1 MTPRRILSF
10 VLILALA
17 SSVVLPV
24 LAATLSV
31 STVAADSEDGAT
43 SIAVLGGQK
52 LIVDTYGKHLAV
64 YVDSSGRLAVTV
76 ANGDPRQAGAWSPP
90 VKSPVPSSSYARP
103 AAVLATPT
111 SLRIIAEGGTGSHY
125 LVDVPVTLTRDSGGN
140 IGTISYGTT
149 KTIDSSGS
157 AFYPSAILA
166 HDGSI
171 ILVWNAEQSAS
182 SKVNGLRWI
191 PSSGWKSLID
201 TSSTTPTTLIS
212 DTSNKSPI
220 FPSVIQ
226 RPDNRKLYVLGN
238 RGSGS
243 SNLVFSSATF
253 NGQSWNT
260 GNQNLSYE
268 TNAARGVED
277 ATSVVW
283 DRTRSVVVAAY
294 DISGTNKYGVFTIDS
309 SDKKTHI
316 DTPSL
321 SVSDNDGG
329 GISVDVA
336 TGNYYLFILD
346 ANTDGSSGRIVY
358 ITRTSGSWSTTL
370 NLVDGGT
377 SKDIDALSV
386 QRATTPEPSILY
398 SKGKSVPKT
407 IKFATLSSGPPP
419 PPPLSVSFSYSPQ
432 TPSSGDSVSFTATA
446 SAGTQPYSFSWSFG
460 DGASSTGNP
469 VSHAYSAGGSY
480 NVALTV
486 TDSVGQKATASQTVT
501 VTSQNSSIF
510 SPTDDAYVQQNT
522 PSTNYGTS
530 TEIDVDN
537 SPVKNILLKFNV
549 QVTGTIS
556 AATLRLFQV
565 DASDLGGD
573 FHTAPSNWTETSVT
587 WDNAPAANPTVF
599 FSLESVSSN
608 TWYEV
613 DMTQVVTG
621 NGLVSLRIT
630 STSSDGS
637 HFSSKEGQ
645 HPSQLIVSVAS
656 SSNPPPTITAP
667 SSRTGNEQSL
677 VSFTVSA
684 TDDPSQT
691 ITITAPGLPSGA
703 LFTSTPAPGSTSGSF
718 SWTPS
723 EAQGPGVYV
732 VTFRAT
738 DSLGASSQS
747 SVTITVNEVNTSP
760 VVSAPSSQTV
770 AANTTLTFTVTG
782 TDSDLPANTLT
793 LSATGLGSGMSFAST
808 PGNPA
813 SGTFTFAPGPGQA
826 GQSFT
831 VTFTATDNGNPVLS
845 GSKTT
850 TTTVTSSGTS
860 TDLYAVVS
868 SSDGNVFRYYENGTF
883 ILAGRPVTS
892 VLRQVAW
899 KPDGSY
905 ALIVGESAVLLKY
918 DGSQLTTIPT
928 GVSSSDGF
936 YTVAWKPDGSYALIG
951 GDGGLVLKY
960 DGFSITT
967 VQDSASAPI
976 RSITWN
982 PSGTQ
987 ALLAGHGGTMLL
999 YQASTGQLQ
1008 SLTSG
1013 TTQNFYAAA
1022 WNPSGQ
1028 YALAGGT
1035 NGILVKYDGI
1045 QVATLDTTGVY
1056 NTALIVRYIAW
1067 NPTGTLALLVGDSG
1081 LTLTYDGSALASLP
1095 TSTGNGLYGIS
1106 WLDSTAT
1113 IVGNSGTVL
1122 TCSNGVLTKQTVN
1135 VTPSLRG
1142 ISWKPS

>member
-1 MTPRRILSF
+1 MKAHRLLSF
-10 VLILALA
+10 VLVLALA

-31 STVAADSEDGAT
+31 STVATDSDEGAT
-43 SIAVLGGQK
+43 SIAVPGGQK
-52 LIVDTYGKHLAV
+52 LIVDSYGKHLAV
-64 YVDSSGRLAVTV
+64 YVDSSGRLAVSV
-76 ANGDPRQAGAWSPP
+76 ANGDPRQAGAWSAS
-90 VKSPVPSSSYARP
+90 VKSAAPSSSYMRP
-103 AAVLATPT
+103 AAVLVSQT
-111 SLRIIAEGGTGSHY
+111 SLRIIAEGGTGSQN
-125 LVDVPVTLTRDSGGN
+125 LVDVPVTLTRDSSGN
-140 IGTISYGTT
+140 IVSLSYGAT
-149 KTIDSSGS
+149 KTLDSSGS

-171 ILVWNAEQSAS
+171 IVVWNAEQSSS

-191 PSSGWKSLID
+191 PSSGWRSITD
-201 TSSTTPTTLIS
+201 ASSTTPTTLIS
-212 DTSNKSPI
+212 DMSNRSPI
-220 FPSVIQ
+220 FPSVIE
-226 RPDNRKLYVLGN
+226 RPDTHKLYVLGN

-243 SNLVFSSATF
+243 SNLVFSSVTF

-260 GNQNLSYE
+260 GGQSLTYE

-277 ATSVVW
+277 ATSVAW
-283 DRTRSVVVAAY
+283 DQTRSVVVAAY
-294 DISGTNKYGVFTIDS
+294 DISGTNKYGVFTINS
-309 SDKKTHI
+309 SDKKTHL

-329 GISVDVA
+329 TISVDAA

-346 ANTDGSSGRIVY
+346 ANTDGGSGRIVY

-370 NLVDGGT
+370 NTVDGGT
-377 SKDIDALSV
+377 SKDIDALSA
-386 QRATTPEPSILY
+386 QRATAPELSILY
-398 SKGKSVPKT
+398 SKGKSVPRT

-419 PPPLSVSFSYSPQ
+419 PPPLSASFTYSPL
-432 TPSSGDSVSFTATA
+432 TPSPGDSVSFTATA
-446 SAGTQPYSFSWSFG
+446 SGGTQPYSFSWNFG
-460 DGASSTGNP
+460 DGASLTGNP
-469 VSHAYSAGGSY
+469 VSHAYSAEGSY

-486 TDSVGQKATASQTVT
+486 TDSVGQKATSSQTVT
-501 VTSQNSSIF
+501 LTSQNSSAF
-510 SPTDDAYVQQNT
+510 SPTDDAYVQQDT

-537 SPVKNILLKFNV
+537 SPVKNIMLKFNV

-556 AATLRLFQV
+556 SATLRLFQV
-565 DASDLGGD
+565 DTSDIGGD
-573 FHTAPSNWTETSVT
+573 FHTAPSNWTENSVT
-587 WDNAPAANPTVF
+587 WDNAPAANPAIF
-599 FSLESVSSN
+599 FSLGPVSSN
-608 TWYEV
+608 TWYDV
-613 DMTQVVTG
+613 DMSQVVTG
-621 NGLVSLRIT
+621 SGIVSLRVT
-630 STSSDGS
+630 SLSSDGS

-645 HPSQLIVSVAS
+645 RLPQLIVSVAS
-656 SSNPPPTITAP
+656 PSNPPPTITAP
-667 SSRTGNEQSL
+667 SSLTRNEQST

-691 ITITAPGLPSGA
+691 ITLTASGLPSGA
-703 LFTSTPAPGSTSGSF
+703 SFTSTPAAGSTSGSF

-723 EAQGPGVYV
+723 EAQGPGSYA

-738 DSLGASSQS
+738 DSLGAGSQS

-760 VVSAPSSQTV
+760 VVNAPSSQTV
-770 AANTTLTFTVTG
+770 PANSTLTFTVTG

-793 LSATGLGSGMSFAST
+793 LVATGLASGMGFSST

-813 SGTFTFAPGPGQA
+813 SGTFTYTPGPGQA
-826 GQSFT
+826 GQSFS
-831 VTFTATDNGNPVLS
+831 VTFTAADNGDPVLS

-850 TTTVTSSGTS
+850 TITVTSSGTN
-860 TDLYAVVS
+860 TAPYAVVS
-868 SSDGNVFRYYENGTF
+868 SSDGNVFRYYDNGTF
-883 ILAGRPVTS
+883 SLVGRPVTS

-960 DGFSITT
+960 DGSLVTT
-967 VQDSASAPI
+967 VQDSATAPM

-987 ALLAGHGGTMLL
+987 ALLVGHSGTMLL
-999 YQASTGQLQ
+999 YQASTGLLQ
-1008 SLTSG
+1008 ALASG

-1022 WNPSGQ
+1022 WNPNGQ
-1028 YALAGGT
+1028 YALASGT

-1045 QVATLDTTGVY
+1045 QVAIIDTTGVY
-1056 NTALIVRYIAW
+1056 NTALTVRYVAW
-1067 NPTGTLALLVGDSG
+1067 NPTGSLALLVGDSG
-1081 LTLTYDGSALASLP
+1081 LTLTYDGSALANRTP
-1095 TSTGNGLYGIS
+1095 VTGNGLYSIS
-1106 WLDSTAT
+1106 WLGSTAT

-1122 TCSNGVLTKQTVN
+1122 TYSNGVLTKQGVN
-1135 VTPSLRG
+1135 FTSSLRG
-1142 ISWKPS
+1142 IAWRPS